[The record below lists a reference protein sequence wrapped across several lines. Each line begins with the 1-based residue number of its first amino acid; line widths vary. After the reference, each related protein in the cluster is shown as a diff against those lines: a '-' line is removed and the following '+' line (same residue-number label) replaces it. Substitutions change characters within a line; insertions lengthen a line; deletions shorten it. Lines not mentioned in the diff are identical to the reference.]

1 MESNLPHWLQKQA
14 ELNPHEKAIET
25 DDGSSLSFLEL
36 HERSKQYAA
45 YFEENGIQRGDHV
58 AVLSSNRLEMVLAI
72 HALSYLGAVVVL
84 LNTRLT
90 PEELAF
96 QIKDAEVSCL
106 ITEENFYSK
115 GEAAI
120 RNAGLA
126 ACPIVQYHLIQTNR
140 SSPDAIRKEITLDE
154 VFTIIYTSGTTGSP
168 KGVQLT
174 YGNHWASA
182 ISSALNL
189 GLSQSDKW
197 LICLPMF
204 HVGGFSALIKN
215 VVYGMPVF
223 LMERFD
229 EHMVNHAIKNSGVT
243 IVSVVSIMLQRLIEN
258 LRDERLP
265 AHFRCMLLG
274 GGPAPK
280 PLLENAK
287 DKAIPVFQTYGMTET
302 ASQIVTLSPKDAL
315 RKLGSAGRALST
327 AWLVIDAPRGEI
339 GEIKVKGPMVTKGY
353 YKRDESTT
361 EALSDGWLATGD
373 LGYQDEEGFLY
384 VVDRRKDLIISGGE
398 NIYPAEI
405 ESVLSGMKGIMEA
418 GVTGIEDQRW
428 GQVPA
433 AFVVTQKESVLNE
446 TDVLRYCRDHL
457 AGYKCPKEIHF
468 VEKLPRN
475 ASNKLLR
482 RELPAFR
489 KDVGN

>member
-1 MESNLPHWLQKQA
+1 MERTLPHWLQKQA
-14 ELNPHEKAIET
+14 ELRPNEQAIET
-25 DDGSSLSFLEL
+25 DGGSSLSFLEL
-36 HERSKQYAA
+36 HEQSKQYAA
-45 YFEENGIQRGDHV
+45 CFEEQGIKIGDHV
-58 AVLSSNRLEMVLAI
+58 AVLSSNRLEMVIAL
-72 HALSYLGAVVVL
+72 HGLSYLGAVAVL

-90 PEELAF
+90 DEELAF

-106 ITEENFYSK
+106 ITEDNFYVK

-120 RNAGLA
+120 QKAGLA
-126 ACPIVQYHLIQTNR
+126 YCPIVQYHLINSHK
-140 SSPDAIRKEITLDE
+140 SSPDAIRKEIILDE

-174 YGNHWASA
+174 YGNHWTSA

-189 GLSQSDKW
+189 GLSQTDKW

-229 EHMVNHAIKNSGVT
+229 EHIVNHAIKKSGVT
-243 IVSVVSIMLQRLIEN
+243 IVSVVSVMLQRLIED

-265 AHFRCMLLG
+265 EHFRCMLLG

-280 PLLENAK
+280 PLLERAK
-287 DKAIPVFQTYGMTET
+287 DRAIPVFQTYGMTET

-315 RKLGSAGRALST
+315 RKLGSAGKSLST
-327 AWLVIDAPRGEI
+327 AWLEIDAPRGEI

-353 YKRDESTT
+353 YKREEATA

-405 ESVLSGMKGIMEA
+405 ESVLSGMEGIVEA
-418 GVTGIEDQRW
+418 GVTGIEDSRW

-433 AFVVTQKESVLNE
+433 AFVVTEQEILLNE
-446 TDVLRYCRDHL
+446 RDVLCYCRDLL
-457 AGYKCPKEIHF
+457 AGYKCPKEVHF

-482 RELPAFR
+482 RELSAFR
-489 KDVGN
+489 KDV